1 MSDEREDPF
10 FIGWLPAQPAATA
23 RRVRA
28 AVAFAGVAALAI
40 LAVVTISPAAL
51 PASRFDWGS
60 ATALE
65 GFLLE
70 RPVPALWLV
79 GESDAARTGGGIL
92 PLVSP
97 GKFGAAGLVRGR
109 DGQAVRLSGAL
120 LERDGLRMLE
130 VRPESIVPVSGVGV
144 ARPGSLSLGPATLV
158 GEIVDSKCWTG
169 AMNPGA
175 GKVHRDCAARCISGG
190 VPPALVVRTPAGGS
204 VLLLLVGPRDEAIGR
219 GLLDRI
225 GEPVEVRG
233 EVVRWADRLALR
245 AAPADVRRLADPAR

>member
-1 MSDEREDPF
+1 MSDERDDPF
-10 FIGWLPAQPAATA
+10 FIGWLPEQPEATA

-28 AVAFAGVAALAI
+28 GVAFAGGVALAT
-40 LAVVTISPAAL
+40 LAVVTIAPATL

-70 RPVPALWLV
+70 RPVPALWLA
-79 GESDAARTGGGIL
+79 GEGAAARTGGGIL
-92 PLVSP
+92 PLVAP
-97 GKFGAAGLVRGR
+97 GKFGAADLVRGR
-109 DGQAVRLSGAL
+109 DGQAVRLAGAL

-130 VRPESIVPVSGVGV
+130 VRPESIVPVPGVGV

-169 AMNPGA
+169 AMNPGE
-175 GKVHRDCAARCISGG
+175 GKVHRDCAVRCISGG
-190 VPPALVVRTPAGGS
+190 MPPALVVRSPAGGAI
-204 VLLLLVGPRDEAIGR
+204 VLLLVGARDEAIGR
-219 GLLDRI
+219 ELLDRV

-233 EVVRWADRLALR
+233 EVVRWADRLAIR
-245 AAPADVRRLADPAR
+245 AAPADVRRLPDAS